1 MQKPPLPLI
10 APGSCIRMG
19 DVKYSWMAAILNDFS
34 PTHMLLP
41 LPCITYIISAKCP
54 GLFYFRASSTASAQC
69 FAIASVK
76 RKSCWDAEW
85 HISQLCMCCKGFVED
100 LDWNSSEV
108 WIGFNWKYRWNHRNP
123 QKTFIFVIKNKI
135 VPYLKTVLNRGR
147 IRILCKPNNKKMKG
161 IKL

>member
-1 MQKPPLPLI
+1 MINFALFIIIKTFNLDLQISNAKASPPTYCSGLLHQNGRCKI
-10 APGSCIRMG
+10 QLNGSH
-19 DVKYSWMAAILNDFS
+19 SEWLFS
-34 PTHMLLP
+34 HTHMP

-100 LDWNSSEV
+100 LDWHSSEV
-108 WIGFNWKYRWNHRNP
+108 WIGFNWKYRWSHRNK
-123 QKTFIFVIKNKI
+123 QKTFIFVIKK
-135 VPYLKTVLNRGR
+135 
-147 IRILCKPNNKKMKG
+147 
-161 IKL
+161 